1 MLNGGMMMEEV
12 SKNDSVEQRQKKA
25 RGQDIEPQRDPEKP
39 AHTKS
44 ADNNR

>member
-1 MLNGGMMMEEV
+1 MEEI
-12 SKNDSVEQRQKKA
+12 SKNDSVEQRLKKQ

-44 ADNNR
+44 AKDNR

>member
-1 MLNGGMMMEEV
+1 MDKIA
-12 SKNDSVEQRQKKA
+12 KNDSVEQRLKKE

-44 ADNNR
+44 AKENR